1 MSTSKA
7 PELPVTSSVSTGDP
21 MSASDGTIATVPSET
36 GRPERDSSG
45 SPWVSSASLT
55 ETMTGIG
62 TGVTLNVE
70 TTARWSEVH
79 GSNPSSTPLPPSS
92 PTSRLSSVT
101 EGPAAYT

>member
-1 MSTSKA
+1 VSTSKD
-7 PELPVTSSVSTGDP
+7 PELPLTSSVSTGDP
-21 MSASDGTIATVPSET
+21 VSASDGTTATAPSDAGARKATV
-36 GRPERDSSG
+36 SG
-45 SPWVSSASLT
+45 SPCVSSASLT